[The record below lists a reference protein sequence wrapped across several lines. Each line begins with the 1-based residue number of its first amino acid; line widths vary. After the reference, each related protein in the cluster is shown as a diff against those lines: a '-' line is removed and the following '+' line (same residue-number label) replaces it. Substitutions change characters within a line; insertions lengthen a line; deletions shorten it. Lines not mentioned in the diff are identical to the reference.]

1 LLPWIE
7 VYTKL
12 CIDISMQPVDLKIQ
26 NAFTVRPPVQTA
38 LSVLPKSGGIPL
50 TGQPVYPVQGAEKL
64 IGAMEYSS
72 RIFSPYLTPSA
83 VHAENKQMAQ
93 NIMAP
98 TYQQNIAITKYLNI
112 SVIPKPKSHLHTNLV
127 A

>member
-1 LLPWIE
+1 
-7 VYTKL
+7 
-12 CIDISMQPVDLKIQ
+12 MQPVDLKIQ

-38 LSVLPKSGGIPL
+38 LSVFPKSGGIP
-50 TGQPVYPVQGAEKL
+50 TAGQTVYPIQSAEKSV
-64 IGAMEYSS
+64 GAMEYSS

-98 TYQQNIAITKYLNI
+98 PYQQNIAITKYLNI

>member
-1 LLPWIE
+1 
-7 VYTKL
+7 
-12 CIDISMQPVDLKIQ
+12 MQSVDLKIQ
-26 NAFTVRPPVQTA
+26 NAFTVRPPIQTA
-38 LSVLPKSGGIPL
+38 LSVFPKSVGIPT
-50 TGQPVYPVQGAEKL
+50 TGQTVYPAQGAEKSM
-64 IGAMEYSS
+64 GAMEYSS

-93 NIMAP
+93 NSMAP

-112 SVIPKPKSHLHTNLV
+112 SAVPKPKSHLHTNLV

>member
-1 LLPWIE
+1 
-7 VYTKL
+7 
-12 CIDISMQPVDLKIQ
+12 MQPVDLKIQ
-26 NAFTVRPPVQTA
+26 NAFTVRPLVQTA
-38 LSVLPKSGGIPL
+38 LSVFPKSGSIPI
-50 TGQPVYPVQGAEKL
+50 TGQTVYPVQGAEKSM
-64 IGAMEYSS
+64 GAMEYSS

-112 SVIPKPKSHLHTNLV
+112 SAVPKPKSHLHTNLV

>member
-1 LLPWIE
+1 
-7 VYTKL
+7 
-12 CIDISMQPVDLKIQ
+12 MQPIDLKTQ
-26 NAFTVRPPVQTA
+26 NSFTVRPPVQTT

>member
-1 LLPWIE
+1 
-7 VYTKL
+7 
-12 CIDISMQPVDLKIQ
+12 MQPVDLKIQ
-26 NAFTVRPPVQTA
+26 NAFTVRSPVQTA

-93 NIMAP
+93 NI
-98 TYQQNIAITKYLNI
+98 TI
-112 SVIPKPKSHLHTNLV
+112 
-127 A
+127 

>member
-1 LLPWIE
+1 
-7 VYTKL
+7 
-12 CIDISMQPVDLKIQ
+12 MQPVDLKIQ

-112 SVIPKPKSHLHTNLV
+112 SVIPKPKSRVHTN
-127 A
+127 

>member
-1 LLPWIE
+1 
-7 VYTKL
+7 
-12 CIDISMQPVDLKIQ
+12 MQPVDLKIQ
-26 NAFTVRPPVQTA
+26 NAFTVRPPVQTT

-98 TYQQNIAITKYLNI
+98 TYQHNIAITKYLNI

>member
-1 LLPWIE
+1 
-7 VYTKL
+7 
-12 CIDISMQPVDLKIQ
+12 MQPVDLKIQ
-26 NAFTVRPPVQTA
+26 NASTVRPPVQTA
-38 LSVLPKSGGIPL
+38 LSVFHKTGGIPI
-50 TGQPVYPVQGAEKL
+50 TGQTVYPVHSAEKS
-64 IGAMEYSS
+64 IGGMEYSA

-112 SVIPKPKSHLHTNLV
+112 SAIPKPKSHLHTNLV